1 MLRAAAV
8 AMVMGASLTLVAS
21 SAVAEAGPSG
31 QLPGPG
37 ERPASRVLVALASAP
52 APVSAL
58 APAPARASA
67 LAAAAAYCRKG
78 APTTAAGYA
87 RMFAALPVKVW
98 GAADGAASVKMGT
111 RSVWLFGDT
120 FSTGRFVHSTAITQ
134 NRGCLH
140 VSHGGAQ
147 LLPNDNR
154 THIYWIESAVVRS
167 ATRLD
172 IRART
177 VTLTGTKAWAFRDGG
192 FSRVAVTRL
201 NAAGDLTF
209 SVWKPKFRAPIPDP
223 GPMYVYG
230 PHHFGY
236 GRRTHPELRL
246 ASRKM
251 LLSTCQN
258 WDDNRLH
265 PPAAY
270 RTIFTER

>member
-8 AMVMGASLTLVAS
+8 AVVMGASLTVLVS
-21 SAVAEAGPSG
+21 SAVAEVGPSG
-31 QLPGPG
+31 DLPGPG
-37 ERPASRVLVALASAP
+37 QRPVSLDLVALAPAQALASA
-52 APVSAL
+52 AL
-58 APAPARASA
+58 APARAP
-67 LAAAAAYCRKG
+67 AYCRKG
-78 APTTAAGYA
+78 APVTAAGYA
-87 RMFAALPVKVW
+87 RMFAALPVRLW
-98 GAADGAASVKMGT
+98 GAADGAASVTMGT

-140 VSHGGAQ
+140 VSHAGAQ

-167 ATRLD
+167 PIRLD

-177 VTLTGTKAWAFRDGG
+177 VTLTGTTAWAFRDGG

-209 SVWKPKFRAPIPDP
+209 SVWKAKFRAPIPDP

-251 LLSTCQN
+251 LVSTCQN

>member
-8 AMVMGASLTLVAS
+8 AVVMGASLTVLVS
-21 SAVAEAGPSG
+21 SAVAEVGPSG
-31 QLPGPG
+31 DLPGPG
-37 ERPASRVLVALASAP
+37 QRPVSLDLVALAPAQAP
-52 APVSAL
+52 
-58 APAPARASA
+58 
-67 LAAAAAYCRKG
+67 AYCRKA

-87 RMFAALPVKVW
+87 RMFAALPVRLW
-98 GAADGAASVKMGT
+98 GAADGAASVTMGT

-140 VSHGGAQ
+140 VSHAGAQ

-167 ATRLD
+167 PTRLD

-177 VTLTGTKAWAFRDGG
+177 VTLTGTTAWAFRDGG

-209 SVWKPKFRAPIPDP
+209 SVWKAKFRAPIPDP

-251 LLSTCQN
+251 LVSTCQN

>member
-1 MLRAAAV
+1 MLRVAL
-8 AMVMGASLTLVAS
+8 AMVMGASLTLLAS
-21 SAVAEAGPSG
+21 CAGAEAVLPSSLPAPG
-31 QLPGPG
+31 Q
-37 ERPASRVLVALASAP
+37 RPASLARAARASAP
-52 APVSAL
+52 ATVPGVVPAVMPGPSCRTR
-58 APAPARASA
+58 APA
-67 LAAAAAYCRKG
+67 
-78 APTTAAGYA
+78 TAAGYA
-87 RMFAALPVKVW
+87 RMFAALPVRVW
-98 GAADGAASVKMGT
+98 GAADGADSIKMGT

-147 LLPNDNR
+147 VLPNDNR
-154 THIYWIESAVVRS
+154 THIYWIESAVAVS

-177 VTLTGTKAWAFRDGG
+177 VTLTGTRAWDFRDGG
-192 FSRVAVTRL
+192 FSRIAVTRL

-209 SVWKPKFRAPIPDP
+209 SAWKAKFAAPIPDP
-223 GPMYVYG
+223 GPMYVFG
-230 PHHFGY
+230 THHFGY
-236 GRRTHPELRL
+236 ARRTHPELKL

-251 LLSTCQN
+251 LVSTCQN
-258 WDDNRLH
+258 WDDGVLH